1 MGNNGVTIK
10 DIPIV
15 LASGSPRRIKLLQ
28 DMGLNPYILTPD
40 CAEDIGTELTP
51 SQTVMALALRKNL
64 RAQEMLAEN
73 QPFDDYIVITCDTVV
88 SLEGHILGK
97 PKDAAEAYR
106 MLSAL
111 NGKMNSVYSGVCLQR
126 RSSGRLFLFYDKSDV
141 YFYQYGIQ
149 DIVAYIGT
157 GEPMDKAGGYAIQ
170 GGFGQYCEK
179 VVGSMNNV
187 IGLPTEM
194 IVRMIEKD
202 F

>member
-15 LASGSPRRIKLLQ
+15 LASGSPRRINLLQ

-126 RSSGRLFLFYDKSDV
+126 RSSGRRFLFYDKSDV